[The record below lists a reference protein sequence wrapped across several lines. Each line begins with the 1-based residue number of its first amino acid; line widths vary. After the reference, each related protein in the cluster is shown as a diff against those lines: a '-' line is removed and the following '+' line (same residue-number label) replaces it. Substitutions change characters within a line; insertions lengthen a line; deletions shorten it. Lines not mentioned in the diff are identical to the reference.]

1 MTVQATTPFA
11 KLSNWLNR
19 RRPTV
24 LHIAGDVG
32 AGPVAVL
39 IHGIASSSVTFQNLV
54 PLLRPHKRTISID
67 ILGFGE
73 SVAPPGTEY
82 TIEEHVAALHA
93 TIRSLDLASPF
104 VLVGHS
110 LGALI
115 ASRYAAVHQN
125 RVAKLVLVGPPI
137 YLAPT
142 EIGDRRV
149 RARVET
155 YLRVYNFLRENKTFT
170 LRNAAVIARLMPIK
184 NVFEVTE
191 DNWDAFVKSMKN
203 CIEQQT
209 LISDVATVHVPVEV
223 VYGSLD
229 AFIAPGSMTVIER
242 MRHVTVHRVKI
253 NDHLIRRR
261 LARVV
266 ARAIG

>member
-1 MTVQATTPFA
+1 MQTTGPLA
-11 KLSNWLNR
+11 KLTRWINR
-19 RRPTV
+19 RQPV
-24 LHIAGDVG
+24 LLHIAGDVG
-32 AGPVAVL
+32 FGPVVVL

-54 PLLRPHKRTISID
+54 PLLTPHKRAISID
-67 ILGFGE
+67 ILGFGG

-93 TIRSLDLASPF
+93 TIRSLDLAAPF

-125 RVAKLVLVGPPI
+125 RVSKLVLVGPPI

-170 LRNAAVIARLMPIK
+170 MRNAAVIARLMPIK
-184 NVFEVTE
+184 SVFEVTE

-209 LISDVATVHVPVEV
+209 LISDVAAVQVPVEV

-242 MRHVTVHRVKI
+242 MRHVTMHRVKV
-253 NDHLIRRR
+253 NDHVIRKR

-266 ARAIG
+266 VQAIG